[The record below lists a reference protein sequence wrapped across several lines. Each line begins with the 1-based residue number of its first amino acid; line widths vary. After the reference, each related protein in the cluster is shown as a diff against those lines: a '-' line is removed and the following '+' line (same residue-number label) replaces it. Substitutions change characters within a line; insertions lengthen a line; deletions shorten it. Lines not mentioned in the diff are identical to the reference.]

1 MRRKTFEDTKTKV
14 SLLNSHGNIA
24 LPGEKIKK
32 MGLYVYCP
40 PIPLTVTTPL
50 PSTTKAVGDLCYWS

>member
-14 SLLNSHGNIA
+14 SSLNSQGNIA
-24 LPGEKIKK
+24 KRGKNKK

-50 PSTTKAVGDLCYWS
+50 PSTTNAVSDLCYWS